1 MSNRF
6 TSVLL
11 NRRSVVASLLAVSA
25 ATAFGVRLAGAQ
37 NQMTVTMVTDTAG
50 LGDQNFNDLAKR
62 GLDEA
67 AAKLGVKTAVIE
79 SRDQA
84 AYEPNLTQAAESSDL
99 TIGVGFLLTDA
110 ITDVAGQFADKKF
123 LLIDSVSDAPNVAS
137 VTFKE
142 QEGAFLAGVVAAKMT
157 KTNKLGVVG
166 GQKIPPVVRYVVG
179 FEAGAKSVNPD
190 VDVIVAYANTF
201 DDPALGKELSLAQ
214 YNQGADIVFPVA
226 GKTGVGSFDAAK
238 EKGAG
243 VWVIAA
249 DVDQS
254 QLGAQYQLAV
264 ARKGVD
270 TAVFTVTKELV
281 NGDFKGGPQTLGLK
295 EDGVGLE
302 TPGDHVPQDV
312 LALADRYKAA
322 IISGALTVP
331 ADEDALK
338 AFKPVPPDA
347 LPAASPVA
355 TPA

>member
-1 MSNRF
+1 MSTRLA
-6 TSVLL
+6 SLMV
-11 NRRSVVASLLAVSA
+11 NRRSVVASLLAVPV
-25 ATAFGVRLAGAQ
+25 ATTFGVRLAGAQ
-37 NQMTVTMVTDTAG
+37 SNLTVTMVTDTAG

-62 GLDEA
+62 GLDKA
-67 AAKLGVKTAVIE
+67 AADLGVKTAVIE

-84 AYEPNLTQAAESSDL
+84 AYVPNLTQAAESSDL

-137 VTFKE
+137 VVFKE
-142 QEGAFLAGVVAAKMT
+142 QEGAFLAGVVAGKMT

-166 GQKIPPVVRYVVG
+166 GQKIPPVVHYVVG
-179 FEAGAKSVNPD
+179 FEAGAKSVNPQ

-214 YNQGADIVFPVA
+214 YNQGADIVFPAA

-238 EKGAG
+238 EKGKG

-254 QLGAQYQLAV
+254 QLGADYQLAV
-264 ARKGVD
+264 ATKGVD
-270 TAVFTVTKELV
+270 AAVFTVTKELV
-281 NGDFKGGPQTLGLK
+281 DGDFKGGPQTLGLK
-295 EDGVGLE
+295 DGGVGLA
-302 TPGDHVPQDV
+302 TPGNHVPQDI

-322 IISGALTVP
+322 IIAGAIVVP
-331 ADEDALK
+331 TTDEELA
-338 AFKPVPPDA
+338 AFKPVAPDA